1 MGCVRVGQRHTG
13 SWPAEHKY
21 HCHLFFLQYG
31 LLSFASSSSG
41 RLILV
46 LVDARDVEGVSDLLY
61 DVGCHRGHCLDQ
73 ACEQARRAGGRLSV
87 GVRKRVQ

>member
-1 MGCVRVGQRHTG
+1 MCEVGQRHTG
-13 SWPAEHKY
+13 AWAAEHEY
-21 HCHLFFLQYG
+21 HRHFLFLEYG
-31 LLSFASSSSG
+31 LLLSFATSSSG

-46 LVDARDVEGVSDLLY
+46 LVGARDVEGISDLLY

-73 ACEQARRAGGRLSV
+73 ECEQARRVGGRLGV